1 MIETVQYKQWIST
14 DRSTLEAITNSA
26 DEFMEFFCEKL
37 KILLAHS
44 FNAKQQS
51 AFHMEVKSSLQSDVF
66 QVITDFAEN
75 YSFILQDEAQ
85 GFQWNNSQASIHPF
99 VIYYTESSGELHQLS
114 FVVISDCLHHD
125 TVAIY
130 VFKNA
135 L

>member
-37 KILLAHS
+37 KILL
-44 FNAKQQS
+44 QS
-51 AFHMEVKSSLQSDVF
+51 AFHMEVNSSLQSGVF